1 MIPMPYRHLVFDVN
15 ETLLD
20 LAPLDP
26 VFESLF
32 GSADARERWF
42 ANLLHW
48 STVTTLTGEYR
59 DFSQLADA
67 CLDAMAGT
75 DELASEDKQRV
86 FDTIAQLAPCPE
98 VPEALATL
106 RDHGFKLVALTNS
119 AQKTVDQQFANAGL
133 ASLFDHVLSVDH
145 ARKYKP
151 HPAAYA
157 VAAQALDCDLF
168 SLRMIAAHDWDI
180 TGAIRAGC
188 AGAFVARNGQTINPV
203 GEAPD
208 IVGADLNEV
217 ARRIIEQ
224 DTQ

>member
-1 MIPMPYRHLVFDVN
+1 MPHRHLVFDVN

-32 GSADARERWF
+32 GDADARKRWF
-42 ANLLHW
+42 ASLLHW

-67 CLDAMAGT
+67 CLDAMAGSE
-75 DELASEDKQRV
+75 ELSNDAKQQV
-86 FDTIAQLAPCPE
+86 FDTIAQLTPHPE
-98 VPEALATL
+98 VPDALAML
-106 RDHGFKLVALTNS
+106 REHGFKLVALTNS

-133 ASLFDHVLSVDH
+133 APLFDHVLSVDH

-157 VAAQALDCDLF
+157 VAANALDCDLF
-168 SLRMIAAHDWDI
+168 SLRLIAAHDWDI

-188 AGAFVARNGQTINPV
+188 AGAFVARNGETVNPV

-208 IVGADLNEV
+208 ILGSDLGEV
-217 ARRIIEQ
+217 AQRIVEQ
-224 DTQ
+224 DKL